1 MTRSAQFLDD
11 DPIEQAEFAHL
22 QRSNSGH
29 HGHWVFKFFYIA
41 FAFSV
46 LITAIVPMIT
56 GRSVAGPFFSPRS
69 RMVNPAQTLLL
80 AVDLILMALIVGT
93 QIVLIVQALLI
104 TSDAVARERHNNT
117 WDLLLMAGHGGGQI
131 ISGKWWAAQGYLF
144 QSHRT
149 LIFLRAGAVLWLG
162 LALAG
167 GSISNQP
174 DLIALALAPA
184 LVLLFT
190 LLDLALASAAGMVA
204 STLTRR
210 GLSFVAAIALYLS
223 TAALFGLSY
232 PLIDALTGSFGRL
245 LTVPPLLYRFN
256 VPLALLPTPLDGGML
271 IGLRLQEPIP
281 SNSWLF
287 TLGLVTL
294 NLIVLAVLTW
304 LLLQLAGGLARR
316 HERSGP

>member
-1 MTRSAQFLDD
+1 VLAD
-11 DPIEQAEFAHL
+11 DPIEQAEITHL
-22 QRSNSGH
+22 QRARSSQQGA
-29 HGHWVFKFFYIA
+29 WVFKLFYAA
-41 FAFSV
+41 FAASIV
-46 LITAIVPMIT
+46 LTAIIPMVT

-69 RMVNPAQTLLL
+69 RMVNPTQTLLL

-93 QIVLIVQALLI
+93 QLVLIVQALLM
-104 TSDAVARERHNNT
+104 TSDAIARERHNNT
-117 WDLLLMAGHGGGQI
+117 WDLLLLAGHDSGTI
-131 ISGKWWAAQGYLF
+131 ISGKWWAVQGYLF
-144 QSHRT
+144 QKHRT

-167 GSISNQP
+167 GSISNLP

-190 LLDLALASAAGMVA
+190 ILDLALASSAGLVA
-204 STLTRR
+204 SVLAQR
-210 GLSFVAAIALYLS
+210 GVSFVAAVGLYLS
-223 TAALFGLSY
+223 TAAVFGLSY
-232 PLIDALTGSFGRL
+232 PLIDAITGSFGRL
-245 LTVPPLLYRFN
+245 WTVPPLLYRFS

-294 NLIVLAVLTW
+294 NLIVLSVLTW

-316 HERSGP
+316 RERQGG